1 MLIIDG
7 NICAVKGDRIVLIDS
22 ETGKKE
28 LASCSIGANIGYFC
42 RPAYKDGYLVVPFED
57 GSLGIFVLDKK
68 GGQYSIACRYK
79 TPSLGIK
86 DTQALTSVTISGG
99 KAYAGFTVVDG
110 SEGALVCVDL
120 ASGKVDWTTD
130 KKKSE
135 TNENEGYYWAGAAA
149 SGDDIIIGNESGK
162 VALIDGS
169 NGKELSSVSVGTP
182 VRLRHHCRRGWRER
196 RRHVSRGL
204 PR

>member
-68 GGQYSIACRYK
+68 DGQYSIACRYK

-86 DTQALTSVTISGG
+86 DTP
-99 KAYAGFTVVDG
+99 
-110 SEGALVCVDL
+110 
-120 ASGKVDWTTD
+120 
-130 KKKSE
+130 
-135 TNENEGYYWAGAAA
+135 
-149 SGDDIIIGNESGK
+149 
-162 VALIDGS
+162 
-169 NGKELSSVSVGTP
+169 SSH
-182 VRLRHHCRRGWRER
+182 VRDHLRR
-196 RRHVSRGL
+196 
-204 PR
+204 

>member
-1 MLIIDG
+1 MPTPSGAAESAWDEPADIKGDAKGVSDLLIIDG
-7 NICAVKGDRIVLIDS
+7 NICAVKGNRIVLIDS

-68 GGQYSIACRYK
+68 DGQYSIACRYK

-86 DTQALTSVTISGG
+86 DTQALTSVTISDG

-130 KKKSE
+130 KRSPRP
-135 TNENEGYYWAGAAA
+135 TRTRATTGR
-149 SGDDIIIGNESGK
+149 
-162 VALIDGS
+162 ALRPPVTTS
-169 NGKELSSVSVGTP
+169 SSVTSP
-182 VRLRHHCRRGWRER
+182 VRLPSLMAPTAKS
-196 RRHVSRGL
+196 SRA
-204 PR
+204 